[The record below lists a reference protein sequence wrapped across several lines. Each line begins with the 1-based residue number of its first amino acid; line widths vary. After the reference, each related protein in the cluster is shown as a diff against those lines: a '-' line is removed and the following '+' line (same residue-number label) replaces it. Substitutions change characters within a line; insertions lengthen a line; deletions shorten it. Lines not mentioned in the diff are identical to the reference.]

1 MDTRNQESIHYRVG
15 GKLTHAGVEM
25 LPEGNDIPRIVIERI
40 EYKESEM
47 INGRSE
53 FGVWV
58 AHFAQNPYTTL
69 PLILNATNRKRLI
82 KQFPECDGYPARLKN
97 VAVRLTKERCRDV
110 NDGGETWGLR
120 ISKTPADPAPAAPA
134 AATAPAK
141 KKVITEDKIQVII
154 DWAKG
159 QNFSIDQV
167 AAKYDFESDMVRD
180 AIADALAPAAPARE
194 EPKDDL
200 PD

>member
-1 MDTRNQESIHYRVG
+1 MESQENIHYRVG
-15 GKLTHAGVEM
+15 GKLTHCGVEC
-25 LPEGNDIPRIVIERI
+25 LPQGQDIPRIVIERI
-40 EYKESEM
+40 EYKETEQ
-47 INGRSE
+47 INGRAE

-58 AHFAQNPYTTL
+58 AHFAPNPYTTL

-110 NDGGETWGLR
+110 QDGGETWGLR

-134 AATAPAK
+134 ASAAPAK

-154 DWAKG
+154 DWAKKEG
-159 QNFSIDQV
+159 LSIDQI
-167 AAKYDFESDMVRD
+167 AAKYDFASDTVKD
-180 AIADALAPAAPARE
+180 AIADALVPSAPAQE
-194 EPKDDL
+194 QPKDDL